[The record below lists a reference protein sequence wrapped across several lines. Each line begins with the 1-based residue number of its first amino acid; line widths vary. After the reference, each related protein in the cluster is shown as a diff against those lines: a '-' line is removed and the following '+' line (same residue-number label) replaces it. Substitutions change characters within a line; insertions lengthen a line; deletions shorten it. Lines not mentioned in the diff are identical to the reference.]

1 MEIPDVDEVQLMNIF
16 NTIAKTIS
24 QSIKESPDI
33 GGKTLA
39 SIHYKLFLDQY
50 EKKSEKSRL
59 ALMYLQSQLGA
70 LICEAG
76 KNEDIGMLIFA
87 YTRHWLHFVLIL
99 ESQMSTYLSWYT
111 FKKEL
116 PRSLVPIIS
125 TIEETIPIVVEKDN
139 PGLPEDLIRDF
150 RKFADAA
157 NDDAGKE
164 LKNWLNELM
173 REVLYNN
180 DDYSLQTL
188 LQFMKSSSELFNVSP
203 IEVEFNTVFHQYA
216 EAWFHEILERKKWIN
231 NLITKLELFDEKN
244 IYRLSRG
251 YYWRKLGDVSFGD
264 IIKQKKQSLLKNELN
279 PVQLLQKQLQSSEVD
294 LKL

>member
-24 QSIKESPDI
+24 RSIKESPDI

-76 KNEDIGMLIFA
+76 KSEDIGMLIFA
-87 YTRHWLHFVLIL
+87 YTRHWLRFVLIL

-116 PRSLVPIIS
+116 PINLVPIIS
-125 TIEETIPIVVEKDN
+125 TIEENIPIVVEKN
-139 PGLPEDLIRDF
+139 NSGLPEDLIRDF

-164 LKNWLNELM
+164 LKNWLDELM

-180 DDYSLQTL
+180 DDYSLKTL

-203 IEVEFNTVFHQYA
+203 IDVEFNTVFHQYA

-231 NLITKLELFDEKN
+231 NLITKLELFEEKN
-244 IYRLSRG
+244 IFRLSKG
-251 YYWRKLGDVSFGD
+251 YYWRKLGDISFGD
-264 IIKQKKQSLLKNELN
+264 IIKQKKQISLKEEHN
-279 PVQLLQKQLQSSEVD
+279 PTKQFQKDLQSSDID